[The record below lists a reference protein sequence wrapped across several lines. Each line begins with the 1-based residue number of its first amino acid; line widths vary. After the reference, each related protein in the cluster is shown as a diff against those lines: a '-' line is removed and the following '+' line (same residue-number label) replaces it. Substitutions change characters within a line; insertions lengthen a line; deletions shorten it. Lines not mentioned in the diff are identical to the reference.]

1 MPRLRRF
8 ARISPFMSNRVPL
21 AERLRPTTLNDV
33 VGQRHILGENSVLR
47 KALKSGELPNM
58 IFYGPP
64 GVGKTTVATILSDN
78 AGRTLHKLNGT
89 NAGTADIKSV
99 ISDIGTLGNNGIL
112 LYLDEIQYLNKK
124 QQQSLLES
132 VESGDITLIASTTEN
147 PYFYVYGALLSRCSV
162 FEFLPLTNEDIADG
176 VKRAV
181 ERSGEGAVIGDEALE
196 MLSAGSGG
204 DMRKALTSLSLLLA
218 GGDKEISVDMV
229 SQIVR
234 SSAGSYDKN
243 GDIHYRLL
251 SGLQKS
257 IRGSDENAALHYL
270 ARLIVAGDIISPI
283 RRLLVIAAEDIGLA
297 YPQAMPIVK
306 ALCDSAL
313 QLGLPEGA
321 IPLGEAA
328 VLLATAP
335 KSNTACVAIH
345 SAIADV
351 KRGGYGDFPRHLDNL
366 QQGKT
371 APAYLY
377 PHDYENSYVKQQ
389 YLPDGLVGKKYYEF
403 GQNKNEQAAKAYWGK
418 IKQE

>member
-1 MPRLRRF
+1 M
-8 ARISPFMSNRVPL
+8 INRKPL

-33 VGQRHILGENSVLR
+33 VGQRHILGEGSILR
-47 KALKSGELPNM
+47 KALAAGELPNM

-64 GVGKTTVATILSDN
+64 GVGKTTVASILSEN
-78 AGRTLHKLNGT
+78 AGMTLHRLNGT
-89 NAGTADIKSV
+89 NAGTGDIKSV
-99 ISDIGTLGNNGIL
+99 IADIGTLGNNGIL

-162 FEFLPLTNEDIADG
+162 FEFLPLENEDIELG
-176 VKRAV
+176 IKRAV
-181 ERSGEGAVIGDEALE
+181 ERAGDGAEITEDALA
-196 MLSAGSGG
+196 MLAAGSGG

-218 GGDKEISVDMV
+218 GGEKQITEGMV
-229 SQIVR
+229 AQIVR

-251 SGLQKS
+251 SGLQKA

-313 QLGLPEGA
+313 QLGLPEAA

-335 KSNTACVAIH
+335 KSNTACTAIH
-345 SAIADV
+345 EAIADV
-351 KRGGYGDFPRHLDNL
+351 KRGGFGDFPRHLDNL

-371 APAYLY
+371 APKYLY
-377 PHDYENSYVKQQ
+377 PHDYENNYVEQQ
-389 YLPDGLVGKKYYEF
+389 YLPDGLLGKKYYEF
-403 GQNKNEQAAKAYWGK
+403 GNNKTEQAAKAYREKILGK
-418 IKQE
+418 KI